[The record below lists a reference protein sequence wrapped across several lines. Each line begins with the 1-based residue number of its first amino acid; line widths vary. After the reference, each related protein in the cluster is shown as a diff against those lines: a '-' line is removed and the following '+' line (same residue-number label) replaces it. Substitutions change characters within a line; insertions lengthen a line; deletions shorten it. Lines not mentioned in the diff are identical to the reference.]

1 MKLDVKLDHFYQ
13 SVIDDATAQ
22 SDAILKDYQDSLDKI
37 YNDQKKDLLRKAK
50 VSLQVE
56 SDYLIRQKNKALSS
70 EAVSIRRKIS
80 EKDTELKDKLFV
92 DVEKRLIDYMKTK
105 EYEELL
111 VKQIN
116 HAVTF
121 AHGEHM
127 TIYINASDEAK
138 KEQLEQTTNVS
149 LTISATDFLGGT
161 RAVIH
166 EKHILIDNSFT
177 TKLAEEKDI
186 FTF

>member
-37 YNDQKKDLLRKAK
+37 YKDQKEDSLRKAK

-56 SDYLIRQKNKALSS
+56 SDHLIRQKNKALSS
-70 EAVSIRRKIS
+70 EAISIRRKIS
-80 EKDTELKDKLFV
+80 EKDAELKEKLFV
-92 DVEKRLIDYMKTK
+92 DIKKRVMDFMQTK
-105 EYEELL
+105 EYDELL
-111 VKQIN
+111 VKQIKD
-116 HAVTF
+116 AVAF
-121 AHGEHM
+121 AHGERM

-138 KEQLEQTTNVS
+138 KDQLEKATNVS
-149 LTISATDFLGGT
+149 LTVSTMDFLGGT
-161 RAVIH
+161 RVVIH

-177 TKLAEEKDI
+177 NKLAEEKDI